1 MSLERLVAE
10 IEARGKEELAREESR
25 AGSEKAGHLAE
36 RERRIGQ
43 LRHDLAQSASADAAR
58 ERAQRVAAA
67 KLQARKLLYEA
78 REKRMVESL
87 GATRQLLEEFT
98 ESDEYKE
105 LLKRMLAAAQSQLG
119 KDLKVS
125 GRSEDAAVL
134 KSVAGRAYVATPVEV
149 LGGLVA
155 ETSDGARR
163 LNLTFDELLR
173 LREDKVRDLLG
184 R

>member
-1 MSLERLVAE
+1 MSLDRLVAE
-10 IEARGKEELAREESR
+10 IEARGKEELAREEAR
-25 AGSEKAGHLAE
+25 AQAERARHLAE
-36 RERRIGQ
+36 REKRIGQ
-43 LRHDLAQSASADAAR
+43 LRHDLEQSAAADAQR

-78 REKRMVESL
+78 REQRMAESL
-87 GATRQLLEEFT
+87 GATRQLLKEFT

-105 LLKRMLAAAQSQLG
+105 LLKRMLAAAQAQLG

-125 GRSEDAAVL
+125 GRAEDAPVL
-134 KSVAGRAYVATPVEV
+134 KSVAGRAFVATPLEV
-149 LGGLVA
+149 LGGMVA
-155 ETSDGARR
+155 ETADGARR

-173 LREDKVRDLLG
+173 LREDRVRDLLG